1 MFLIRAMK
9 NTYTYVTN
17 QQMHADKICFI
28 IYYYLP
34 EISVVS
40 ATSIRVSHKN
50 KNDIQQLHKMR
61 N

>member
-1 MFLIRAMK
+1 MR